1 MTIELTYLAA
11 TLILALVQIMLPAA
25 GRTAKYGLKWNA
37 GPRDADVP
45 PPGRITGRLERA
57 QANLYETLPLFIG
70 AVLIYIPLYAFG
82 VPFVRSLVW
91 LVSLIG
97 LIMILA
103 ALFI

>member
-45 PPGRITGRLERA
+45 PPGRVTGRLGS
-57 QANLYETLPLFIG
+57 L
-70 AVLIYIPLYAFG
+70 
-82 VPFVRSLVW
+82 RS
-91 LVSLIG
+91 
-97 LIMILA
+97 
-103 ALFI
+103 FR